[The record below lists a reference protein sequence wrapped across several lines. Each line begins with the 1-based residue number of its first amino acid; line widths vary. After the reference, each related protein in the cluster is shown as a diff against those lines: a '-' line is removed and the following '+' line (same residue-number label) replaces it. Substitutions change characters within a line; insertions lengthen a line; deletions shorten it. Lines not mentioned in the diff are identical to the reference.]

1 MAFFQP
7 LLTNHLGVSK
17 NIGIPPNHP
26 FLAGSFPSKNKPS
39 SYWGSAC
46 METAKIVVLSFLL
59 YKNISHQ
66 KKLRSSIQDL
76 LAEIPFTILSFCLS
90 GVSTTYIFPTLLL
103 MLLSSNGHIFAWVE
117 VASRNY
123 PGAFRVRHVHLNF
136 IEVSSITSCQLLQLL
151 SHWFSLVSGACVVAQ
166 EHIEKAK
173 KLETMLWLERWCEG
187 TFPIIPHFLNG
198 H

>member
-17 NIGIPPNHP
+17 NIGVPPNHP

-76 LAEIPFTILSFCLS
+76 LAEIPFTIFSFCLS

-136 IEVSSITSCQLLQLL
+136 IEVSVQHNLLLPAV
-151 SHWFSLVSGACVVAQ
+151 SLVLTGFRC
-166 EHIEKAK
+166 
-173 KLETMLWLERWCEG
+173 LCGG
-187 TFPIIPHFLNG
+187 TRTH
-198 H
+198 